1 MGTVGPIAEAN
12 RKDFLTPDLQHVW
25 FLCYPS
31 TQMNFCG
38 LLCEFAAQLSPNRK
52 EEAKTKNRNHSI
64 TC

>member
-52 EEAKTKNRNHSI
+52 EEAKTN
-64 TC
+64 